1 MSNEYGKN
9 SKTNKFNKI
18 LVLVCEKA
26 KKAFT
31 KSANTKKIAK
41 VTKIF
46 IATVKQKWSPN
57 FAKVTEFHCNNN
69 NLLCSN

>member
-1 MSNEYGKN
+1 MAKIARL
-9 SKTNKFNKI
+9 TDLTKF
-18 LVLVCEKA
+18 LFFVCEKA

-46 IATVKQKWSPN
+46 IATIKKKNGAQISQK
-57 FAKVTEFHCNNN
+57 
-69 NLLCSN
+69 

>member
-1 MSNEYGKN
+1 MAKIARL
-9 SKTNKFNKI
+9 TDLTKF
-18 LVLVCEKA
+18 LFFVCEKA

-46 IATVKQKWSPN
+46 IATIKKKMVRKFRK
-57 FAKVTEFHCNNN
+57 
-69 NLLCSN
+69 SNRVPLQQQQPTLFQLI

>member
-1 MSNEYGKN
+1 MAKIARL
-9 SKTNKFNKI
+9 TDLTKF
-18 LVLVCEKA
+18 LFFVCEKA